1 MTFESAWEAFT
12 ERAAIIE
19 FDGGVDRWSATL
31 RAFELCFPGDFREC
45 MWIAGKNP
53 EGETALYE
61 YLENLMKTGPQTHEK
76 GPPLNEETEKVDKHV
91 IAPDGPPMP
100 RYEGTEALTYMT
112 GRGISLIGAY
122 DSGATIAGGA
132 ERAAAFTT
140 DMNIIDALRAGTD
153 SRAKVKITRFYF
165 LPQAAGLLCLD
176 IDHKNGKDGIQDFYA
191 WAERAGKP
199 RHLLPRFL
207 QDLPANFPC
216 YVQSPSR
223 GLHLYFS
230 YSGGKVQKRPLS
242 QDTPGVEI
250 KHGEPGLT
258 SPGSYKN
265 GNPYILHGDIENS
278 PPLPAFILA
287 AIEPPKPRAAAYIP
301 KQPEKK
307 DWGKP
312 SWEKIRD
319 WTEADGAGA
328 GRNDRAFNL
337 ARHARNHGYTEAE
350 TLAAMRGDPSL
361 DGLPEKEIETAI
373 HSAFSRKTA

>member
-1 MTFESAWEAFT
+1 M
-12 ERAAIIE
+12 R
-19 FDGGVDRWSATL
+19 
-31 RAFELCFPGDFREC
+31 
-45 MWIAGKNP
+45 IAGKTP
-53 EGETALYE
+53 EGETVLYE
-61 YLENLMKTGPQTHEK
+61 YLEGLIKTGPQSAEK
-76 GPPLNEETEKVDKHV
+76 GPPLSAETKKTEQHGK
-91 IAPDGPPMP
+91 APDNAPMP
-100 RYEGTEALTYMT
+100 RQKRDGAEALTYMT
-112 GRGISLIGAY
+112 GKGIALIAAY

-140 DMNIIDALRAGTD
+140 DMSIIDGLRAGTD
-153 SRAKVKITRFYF
+153 SRAKGRINRFYF
-165 LPQAAGLLCLD
+165 VPRSAGLLCLD
-176 IDHKNGKDGIQDFYA
+176 IDRKNGKDGIHEFYA

-207 QDLPANFPC
+207 QDLPDNFPC
-216 YVQSPSR
+216 YVQSPSG

-230 YSGGKVQKRPLS
+230 YSGGKVQKKPLS
-242 QDTPGVEI
+242 PDTPGVEI

-265 GNPYILHGDIENS
+265 GNPYILHGDIENA

-287 AIEPPKPRAAAYIP
+287 AIEPPKPRSAAYIP

-319 WTEADGAGA
+319 WTETDGAGA
-328 GRNDRAFNL
+328 GRNDRAFNM

-350 TLAAMRGDPSL
+350 TLAVMRGEPYL
-361 DGLPEKEIETAI
+361 DGLPEKEIETAVK
-373 HSAFSRKTA
+373 SAFTKRRTA